1 MKKHAVIF
9 AVISIFSVISV
20 SAAPREFTFSTVP
33 GPDGTCGDWA
43 KGRYTAAPRG
53 IRLDKNKYCFNA
65 SVIPLQ
71 GAKKVQISF
80 KYQGTATECGLFI
93 YSGTGLRG
101 RDLHYLPNAETLRE
115 FTGDF
120 PIPDTVDKR
129 RPTGVRI
136 VFRTTGKALISD
148 VKLTFPEK

>member
-1 MKKHAVIF
+1 MKIRPVIF
-9 AVISIFSVISV
+9 AVISIFSVISA
-20 SAAPREFTFSTVP
+20 SAAPREFAFSTVP
-33 GPDGTCGDWA
+33 GPDGLCGDWA
-43 KGRYTAAPRG
+43 KGRYAADWQG
-53 IRLDKNKYCFNA
+53 IRLDRNKYCFNA

-71 GAKKVQISF
+71 GAKKVRISF
-80 KYQGTATECGLFI
+80 KYQGTGTECGLFI

-120 PIPDTVDKR
+120 PIPDVVGKK

-136 VFRTTGKALISD
+136 VFRTTGKALLSD